1 MKKFDNLKLGRIVLD
16 SEVNKKFLDF
26 KNNQDLFCD
35 GTENEYYAALYNY
48 IRRLIYN
55 SRTVNEMI
63 LNKTFVSNVIRIIKE
78 DILVKNNL
86 KELVYLE
93 LIHYLYVYYETIHI
107 VRLSGN
113 WPYTE
118 EDKNIRKEAIT
129 LLKNQMKEIENFFQ
143 EIEYDKRLKE
153 ILENYKEKLTIEK
166 ELTNEEFN
174 ELDLIFSTSHNIP
187 QEYIDLYFRNIMK
200 YSKIASFD
208 SLKNALNSFVH
219 NYALSHG
226 TYCYLDI
233 CTLKVGTLGSYD
245 NHVIAISDRMI
256 NGFYLSQLVRRN
268 KIFDT
273 IFHEL
278 THLLQEEIYTKENLP
293 YEYIMML
300 EDFIL
305 SNILSEKYGDDNYI
319 YLYHEVD
326 ARRSALLKTDEY
338 LRNLGIIPKK
348 NALKSIEEDE
358 RKHKKSIRYYNKK
371 EKNVDV
377 LFDENIEE
385 TIRILKDEL
394 RIDMFKEYPV
404 FNYMYHKD
412 GTRKTTLELI
422 KEKYQTSNPEIIN
435 QINEI
440 LNNRNLSKEDISRDL
455 EELILDDDQSIEE
468 DKSYMIERL
477 NKLLTLKERS
487 KLLVRLDSISLKMK
501 EFVRGFAI
509 LCGEMNELQLEYN
522 DLLVDRV
529 LEHKLT
535 KENENID

>member
-129 LLKNQMKEIENFFQ
+129 LLKNQMKEVENFFQ

-326 ARRSALLKTDEY
+326 ARRSAFLKTDEY

-422 KEKYQTSNPEIIN
+422 KEKNQTSNPKIIN

-455 EELILDDDQSIEE
+455 EELILDDDQNIEE